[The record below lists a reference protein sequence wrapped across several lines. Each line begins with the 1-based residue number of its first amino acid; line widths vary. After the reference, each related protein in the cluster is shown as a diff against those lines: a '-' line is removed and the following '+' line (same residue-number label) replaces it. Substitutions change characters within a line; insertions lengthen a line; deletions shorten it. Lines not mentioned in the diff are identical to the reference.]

1 MLGFSWKVLHIHLA
15 FSSVLIFALRGGAA
29 VAGAGWPQQSGVRFL
44 SMLID
49 TALLAVGFWLVW
61 RMQALPL
68 WMLVKLLLLGAYIGL
83 GVVVMRR
90 GVGWLGRAA
99 AYVGA
104 LACVMRLVGVARAH
118 HPLGWWA

>member
-1 MLGFSWKVLHIHLA
+1 MIFSWKFLHILLA
-15 FSSVLIFALRGGAA
+15 FSSVLIFALRGAAA
-29 VAGAGWPQQSGVRFL
+29 VGGAGWPQQSGVRLL

-49 TALLAVGFWLVW
+49 TALLAVGVWLAW
-61 RMQALPL
+61 RLQALPVWL
-68 WMLVKLLLLGAYIGL
+68 VVKLILLAAYIGL
-83 GVVVMRR
+83 GVVVMRG

-104 LACVMRLVGVARAH
+104 MACVLLLVGVARAH

>member
-1 MLGFSWKVLHIHLA
+1 MPISWKFLHILLA
-15 FSSVLIFALRGGAA
+15 FSSVLIFTLRGGAA
-29 VAGAGWPQQSGVRFL
+29 VAGAGWPQQSGVRLL

-49 TALLAVGFWLVW
+49 SALLAIGLWLAW
-61 RMQALPL
+61 RMQALPEWL
-68 WMLVKLLLLGAYIGL
+68 IVKLILLLAYIGL

-104 LACVMRLVGVARAH
+104 LACVLLLVGVARAH